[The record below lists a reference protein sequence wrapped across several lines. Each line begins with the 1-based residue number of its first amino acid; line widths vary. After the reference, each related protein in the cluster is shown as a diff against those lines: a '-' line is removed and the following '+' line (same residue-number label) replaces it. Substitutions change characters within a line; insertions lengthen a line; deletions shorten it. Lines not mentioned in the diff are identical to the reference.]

1 MCNKYSKD
9 EDIRVIYIVGLDC
22 AKSQLLINNTK
33 KAIKDLGIS
42 VKIKRIKKL
51 GKSNFNFLPT
61 PILAIDNNVLSMGK
75 VLSSQEIKN
84 YLLS

>member
-1 MCNKYSKD
+1 MK
-9 EDIRVIYIVGLDC
+9 VIYIVGSDC

-33 KAIKDLGIS
+33 KAVKDLGIS
-42 VKIKRIKKL
+42 VEIKRIKKL
-51 GKSNFNFLPT
+51 GKSDFNFLPT
-61 PILAIDNNVLSMGK
+61 PILAVDNNVLSMGR